1 MILSKL
7 QATNERLDEI
17 SADMGEL
24 TKSIEFAQDQLDGE
38 IDDVRKKKEKLDKN
52 IKYVDNDLLDPET
65 ISSNP

>member
-24 TKSIEFAQDQLDGE
+24 TKSIEFPQDQLDGE
-38 IDDVRKKKEKLDKN
+38 IDDVKKKKRK
-52 IKYVDNDLLDPET
+52 T
-65 ISSNP
+65 R

>member
-1 MILSKL
+1 
-7 QATNERLDEI
+7 
-17 SADMGEL
+17 MGEL

-65 ISSNP
+65 VSSNP